1 MDPLTHTITG
11 WLAAR
16 AGLDRVAPYATPTL
30 LVAANI
36 PEVDILQALGG
47 SAFYL
52 AHHRTW
58 SHSLIGALVLGAA
71 VGLAFWKLAQ
81 RRGHRAPAGKLAA
94 LGVAGAL
101 SHVLLDWM
109 TAGGTQLLWPFRR
122 TWYALDWFPQMDLWL
137 LVPLVLGVALP
148 GLFRLITEEIGA
160 RSTRGGMRAGAW
172 VALAVFL
179 ALTMGRAIL
188 HAEATAQLEARLYH
202 GRTPLRMGA
211 FPLPLNPFRWVGV
224 AETESTS
231 EVVTLTLLGREEESE
246 QTFYKPAASPAADA
260 ALATDE
266 ARIFL
271 AWARFPHATVTPRV
285 DHGWRVELRD
295 LRAGTEMRDSLAT
308 LRIELDPDGQVASA
322 QISLRFLLLLC

>member
-16 AGLDRVAPYATPTL
+16 AGLDRAAPYATATL

-36 PEVDILQALGG
+36 PELDVLQTLGG

-58 SHSLIGALVLGAA
+58 SHSLVGAAVLGAG

-81 RRGHRAPAGKLAA
+81 RRGLPAPAKKLAA
-94 LGVAGAL
+94 LGVLGAFTHL
-101 SHVLLDWM
+101 LLDWM
-109 TAGGTQLLWPFRR
+109 TAGGAQLLWPVHRA
-122 TWYALDWFPQMDLWL
+122 WLALDLLPQMDLWL
-137 LVPLVLGVALP
+137 LVALVLGVALP
-148 GLFRLITEEIGA
+148 SLFRLITEEIGA
-160 RSTRGGMRAGAW
+160 RSTRGGIRAGAW
-172 VALAVFL
+172 VALAALVV
-179 ALTMGRAIL
+179 LTMGRAIL
-188 HAEATAQLEARLYH
+188 HTEATAQLEARLYE
-202 GRTPLRMGA
+202 GRTPLRIGA
-211 FPLPLNPFRWVGV
+211 FPMPLNPFRWVGV
-224 AETESTS
+224 VETESTS
-231 EVVTLTLLGREEESE
+231 EVVTLTLLGRAEESE
-246 QTFYKPAASPAADA
+246 QTFYKPAASPVADA

-295 LRAGTEMRDSLAT
+295 LRAGTEARDSLAT
-308 LRIELDPDGQVASA
+308 LRIELDPAGEVESA
-322 QISLRFLLLLC
+322 HLSLRFLLLLC